1 MAGLPELHWIKVSVF
16 SRPWLLGYCSS
27 LKLGKITEMHFHVIC
42 HTCDWLCCMKKTFYK
57 FDERLKIIKEWRG
70 VGKGKAE
77 HTGFYCSTLYSNC
90 FSVGIKNNRT
100 KHQKPNLYTQ
110 YQIKHH
116 IFHKLNAALESSQWG
131 NFPLVLPLQPLS
143 NLLLSSRGTYSLWS
157 RALHSLLYY
166 AAMTH

>member
-1 MAGLPELHWIKVSVF
+1 MWYLTTSQKQMHRGKRLRKIRRLYTWGIRKKNILNLWLSV
-16 SRPWLLGYCSS
+16 
-27 LKLGKITEMHFHVIC
+27 
-42 HTCDWLCCMKKTFYK
+42 MKKAFYK

-157 RALHSLLYY
+157 RALHSLFYY